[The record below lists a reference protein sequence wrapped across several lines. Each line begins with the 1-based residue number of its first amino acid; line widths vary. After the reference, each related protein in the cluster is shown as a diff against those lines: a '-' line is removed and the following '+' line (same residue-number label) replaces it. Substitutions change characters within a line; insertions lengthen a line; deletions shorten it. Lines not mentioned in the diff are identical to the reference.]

1 MLRVLSASLYLFCLT
16 VAVTSEVHD
25 ILLLLL
31 VVWMLERLVP
41 INPSQTTGMQDVLIV
56 AHVQRH

>member
-25 ILLLLL
+25 ILLLL